1 MASRT
6 AWYFAYGGNMSSAQ
20 MRARVGNV
28 LEEHTARLPNY
39 ELRFNKK
46 VRGGSG
52 GANVQPAQGK
62 AVYGVLYK
70 IEESAFRSLDRFEG
84 VPQHYRRIEVR
95 VTPDGGAPV
104 LAQVYIATKVE
115 KGLRAATHDLQLIL
129 ASAAERGL
137 PQSYLDEIKA
147 SAGAA

>member
-6 AWYFAYGGNMSSAQ
+6 AWYFAYAGNMSRTQ
-20 MRARVGNV
+20 MKSRAGNI
-28 LEEHTARLPNY
+28 LEEHTAQLPNY

-62 AVYGVLYK
+62 TVYGVLYK
-70 IEESAFRSLDRFEG
+70 VEESAFRSLDRFEG

-95 VTPDGGAPV
+95 VTPDDGAP
-104 LAQVYIATKVE
+104 LPAQVYIATKLE
-115 KGLRAATHDLQLIL
+115 KGLRPAPHELQLIV
-129 ASAAERGL
+129 ASARERSL
-137 PQSYLDEIKA
+137 PPSYIEEIKA
-147 SAGAA
+147 TAGVA